1 MNVITTT
8 KNEDGTTTYSS
19 KHFDVFQGEYVTV
32 NGKTF
37 IIFSMF
43 DREDRQARCICI
55 PEYSMLCSNA
65 WRDEHLE
72 NNSWIDAWLHHIVVN
87 DRLYL
92 DTQVIDIDELKN
104 SDQIYTFAVNNLNR
118 DGYREKFVDAIKNNF
133 LRSDV

>member
-8 KNEDGTTTYSS
+8 KNEDGTVTYSS

-43 DREDRQARCICI
+43 DRDDRQARCICI
-55 PEYSMLCSNA
+55 PEYSVFCSNA
-65 WRDEHLE
+65 WRDANLE
-72 NNSWIDAWLHHIVVN
+72 NNSWIDAWLHHIVIN

-92 DTQVIDIDELKN
+92 DIQVLTMDELKN
-104 SDQIYTFAVNNLNR
+104 SDQIYTFTYSGLNK
-118 DGYREKFVDAIKNNF
+118 DGYREKIIDAIKNYF
-133 LRSDV
+133 LKE